1 VGSTRDTGLT
11 ANSVRFRRHV
21 RMQGNRPRACR
32 LGAVG
37 VGAEHKRGTGD
48 ATKRG
53 GPAGGYVGMPDV
65 FQQHT
70 CVSREGSA
78 REQEDLEV
86 HGGVGIANPSGSIV
100 SSQGSATSSNS
111 YFSSIAE
118 QDHDTSRK
126 LVNPLIEPLRIPS
139 PGHRR
144 RGKVNYRRHGSP

>member
-1 VGSTRDTGLT
+1 
-11 ANSVRFRRHV
+11 
-21 RMQGNRPRACR
+21 
-32 LGAVG
+32 
-37 VGAEHKRGTGD
+37 
-48 ATKRG
+48 
-53 GPAGGYVGMPDV
+53 MPNV

-70 CVSREGSA
+70 RVSREGSA

-86 HGGVGIANPSGSIV
+86 RGGVGIANPSGSIV

-139 PGHRR
+139 PEHHR
-144 RGKVNYRRHGSP
+144 RGKVDYRHHGSP